1 MIEPT
6 EHEIAGKLTQS
17 SQLDLAMLRARHI
30 LAGGAAKVGR
40 EPASA
45 DEWGRDFCSGDPPLS
60 GVEKNEN
67 ESGVEPKLSY
77 R

>member
-1 MIEPT
+1 
-6 EHEIAGKLTQS
+6 LR
-17 SQLDLAMLRARHI
+17 LDLAILRARHI

-45 DEWGRDFCSGDPPLS
+45 EEWGRAPAAAGDSPVPY
-60 GVEKNEN
+60 GVENNRN
-67 ESGVEPKLSY
+67 ESGVEPKLSC